1 MIEELLY
8 NVLLNVVFEMVI
20 LVGIILFI
28 GLNDDDFEG
37 DLDIEGFGVVENV
50 SDNLCD
56 NEVLGK

>member
-1 MIEELLY
+1 MIGELLY